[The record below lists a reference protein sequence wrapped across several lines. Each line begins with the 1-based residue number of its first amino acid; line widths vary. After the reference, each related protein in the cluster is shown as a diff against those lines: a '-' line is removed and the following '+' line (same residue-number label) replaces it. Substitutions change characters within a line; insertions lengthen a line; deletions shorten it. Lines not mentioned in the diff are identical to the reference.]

1 LANPGGEGIV
11 VFASVDRQAGW
22 VHLILA
28 NHERPETNVTI
39 TLNSGVIGGDSVG
52 GGGRGAVLRGD
63 FVGGGGGRRAVR
75 LKSDANATVA
85 RVDNT
90 HANAYTAWVGMGSP
104 KADSQ
109 TGSLD
114 PKVVAALHAA
124 AALVEEPLE
133 VQWGGLTTAEVNAK
147 DAAEA
152 AVTVVMPHHGVARI
166 RLALA

>member
-11 VFASVDRQAGW
+11 LFASVDRQAGW

-39 TLNSGVIGGDSVG
+39 TLNSGVIRGDSVG
-52 GGGRGAVLRGD
+52 GGGRGAV
-63 FVGGGGGRRAVR
+63 R
-75 LKSDANATVA
+75 LKSGANATVA

-133 VQWGGLTTAEVNAK
+133 VQWGGLTKAEVNAK